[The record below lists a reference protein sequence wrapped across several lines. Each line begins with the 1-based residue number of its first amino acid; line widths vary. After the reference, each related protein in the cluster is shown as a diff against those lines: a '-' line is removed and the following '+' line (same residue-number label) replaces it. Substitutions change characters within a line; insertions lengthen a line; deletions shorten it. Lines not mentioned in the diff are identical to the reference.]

1 MTGFLNTEVSQIT
14 QRGRTGLV
22 LKDIGEVRRGK
33 FNFAGNIR
41 QTDFLIQVFLHE
53 MNGTLHHVSFFLH
66 TRKTALTVFSQKLH
80 GTQKVEKARRGI
92 QHVVLVIPRT
102 DRSINFFKQQQTF
115 FDTGMF
121 CR

>member
-1 MTGFLNTEVSQIT
+1 MTGFLNAEVSQIT

-33 FNFAGNIR
+33 FHFAGNIR

-66 TRKTALTVFSQKLH
+66 TRKTALTVFSKKLH
-80 GTQKVEKARRGI
+80 GT
-92 QHVVLVIPRT
+92 
-102 DRSINFFKQQQTF
+102 
-115 FDTGMF
+115 
-121 CR
+121 